1 MRKANTVNRLD
12 LARAYIK
19 RYIQEKDLKSGDFLP
34 TEKEL
39 SETLELSRTVVRE
52 ALKGLQELGVVS
64 SIQGKG
70 HYLRE
75 FNFDAAM
82 ANFDYNIKPSLRSF
96 KDLLEV
102 RIYLESDFLARDVF
116 LFTEEDFSRLGA
128 LIARMESQIACGAPE
143 DDLVD
148 AHTEFHRGLYCH
160 SGNSFLLELIS
171 LFSGLQHRFIS
182 IYNYQTADREEFV
195 LDHRRIVDTLRSRQ
209 PEIVRSVLVRHFSD
223 PLSWV
228 QKNMSA
234 RCAIGNPAA
243 GAVR

>member
-1 MRKANTVNRLD
+1 MRNANNANRLELTRD
-12 LARAYIK
+12 YIK
-19 RYIQEKDLKSGDFLP
+19 RYIQERDLKSGDFLP
-34 TEKEL
+34 TEKEF
-39 SETLELSRTVVRE
+39 SETLKLSRTVVRE
-52 ALKGLQELGVVS
+52 ALKGLQELGVVG

-82 ANFDYNIKPSLRSF
+82 ANFDYSIKPSLTSF

-102 RIYLESDFLARDVF
+102 RIYLESDFLTRDVF
-116 LFTEEDFSRLGA
+116 LFTEEDFSKLSS
-128 LIARMESQIACGAPE
+128 LIARMESQIARGASE

-148 AHTEFHRGLYCH
+148 AHTEFHRSLYCH
-160 SGNSFLLELIS
+160 SGNSFLIELIA

-182 IYNYQTADREEFV
+182 IYNYQTADRSEFI
-195 LDHRRIVDTLRSRQ
+195 LDHRRIVDALRSRQ

-228 QKNMSA
+228 QKNMNA
-234 RCAIGNPAA
+234 RGPK
-243 GAVR
+243 GSPPQGGTR

>member
-1 MRKANTVNRLD
+1 MMRNINAANRLD
-12 LARAYIK
+12 VAREYIK
-19 RYIQEKDLKSGDFLP
+19 RLIQERNLKSGDFLP

-39 SETLELSRTVVRE
+39 SESLRLSRTVVRE
-52 ALKGLQELGVVS
+52 ALKGLQELGVIG

-82 ANFDYNIKPSLRSF
+82 ANFDYSIKPSLASF

-102 RIYLESDFLARDVF
+102 RIYLESDFLTRDVF
-116 LFTEEDFSRLGA
+116 LFTEEDFARLGSI
-128 LIARMESQIACGAPE
+128 IARMESQIQHGASE

-148 AHTEFHRGLYCH
+148 AHTEFHRELYCH
-160 SGNSFLLELIS
+160 SCNTFLIELIS

-182 IYNYQTADREEFV
+182 IYNYQTADRGEFI
-195 LDHRRIVDTLRSRQ
+195 LDHRRIVDALRSRQ

-228 QKNMSA
+228 QKSMKAQHAESA
-234 RCAIGNPAA
+234 AA
-243 GAVR
+243 REP